1 MKTGF
6 SSNFGHKDDF
16 CTDMAEKQKGFQ
28 KGSKRHSGQDPKM
41 FGLIYKSKRAVYG
54 SAMLEK
60 NMAEQ
65 NIAIRKHQYV
75 PTFFGLKQRYNLP
88 FNFCKCFYFNLVC

>member
-6 SSNFGHKDDF
+6 SSHFEHKDDSY
-16 CTDMAEKQKGFQ
+16 TDMAEEQ
-28 KGSKRHSGQDPKM
+28 KGSKRRSGQDPKM

-54 SAMLEK
+54 RAMLEK

-65 NIAIRKHQYV
+65 NIAIRKKIHDQK
-75 PTFFGLKQRYNLP
+75 TSILP
-88 FNFCKCFYFNLVC
+88 YLFWSKAEVQPRIEFL

>member
-6 SSNFGHKDDF
+6 SSHFEHKDDS
-16 CTDMAEKQKGFQ
+16 CSDMAEKQKGFQ
-28 KGSKRHSGQDPKM
+28 KGSKRRPGQDPKM

-65 NIAIRKHQYV
+65 NIAIQKKIHDQKTSLLPYLFWSNAEV
-75 PTFFGLKQRYNLP
+75 QPHIEFLNL
-88 FNFCKCFYFNLVC
+88 F